1 MRKSELP
8 PRTDLIL
15 LGGGHSHLFVLE
27 RLAMRPP
34 PATRITLVTRDLHT
48 PYSGMLPG
56 YVAGHYAFDDAHID
70 LLPLA
75 RRAGARVIHAEA
87 CGLDADRRQL
97 AIAGRPPLGYDLLSI
112 NIGSRPTFAAEVEAD
127 PRQFAVKPVDRF
139 IEAWQRLECRL
150 RDDAGEIRVAIVG
163 AGAGGVELALA
174 LDHRARHLDGRRGQ
188 LRIVLCN
195 DREQIL
201 ASHNPRVRR
210 IFERILRQRGIE
222 LRHRF
227 RALEFGDAEL
237 RDESGHAIAAD
248 AVIWVT
254 HASPAPW
261 LRESGLE
268 LDDAGFVRVAPTL
281 QSLSHAEVFAAGDI
295 AAVAGYPRP
304 KSGVF
309 AVRQGLPLARNLR
322 RVVEGRSPLE
332 FRPQRQFLSLIST
345 GDRYAVA
352 SRGRWAFAGRWWWRL
367 KDRIDRKFVRRFGEL
382 PPMAGDDEA
391 APDLAPM
398 RCGGCGSKLG
408 SGILEPVLTRI
419 ADETGLDLRGGFAYA
434 DDAALVKV
442 PEGAALIQT
451 VDHFSS
457 FVDDPYTFGRIAANH
472 ALGDLYAMG
481 VPPHSALVSVSVAF
495 GGERQQADDLYLLLS
510 GIVATLRANETRLLG
525 GHSGEAAQMSCGLSV
540 NGFAEPLMLW
550 RKSGLE
556 PGDALLLTKPLGS
569 GMLFAADMRGRA
581 RGDWI
586 DRALASMLQGN
597 REAMR
602 RLRRFDV
609 RACTDVT
616 GFGLAGHL
624 FEMARA
630 SGVAAEVVLPALP
643 LLAGAAE
650 LAATGL
656 VSSLQPQ
663 NLRLRHQ
670 IDDPAGL
677 AADPRYPLLFDP
689 QTAGGLLA
697 GVPAAQAA
705 EAVATLRAAGFT
717 QATVV
722 ARAVAAESP
731 DWSLRLVSA

>member
-1 MRKSELP
+1 MRKSDSP
-8 PRTDLIL
+8 PRTDLVL
-15 LGGGHSHLFVLE
+15 LGGGHSHLFVLKNF
-27 RLAMRPP
+27 AMRPP
-34 PATRITLVTRDLHT
+34 SATRITLVTRDLHT

-56 YVAGHYAFDDAHID
+56 YVAGHYDFDDAHID

-87 CGLDADRRQL
+87 CGLDAGRRQL
-97 AIAGRPPLGYDLLSI
+97 ALAGRPPLAYDLLSI
-112 NIGSRPTFAAEVEAD
+112 NIGSRPTFAAEVESD

-139 IEAWQRLECRL
+139 IVSWRGLERRL
-150 RDDAGEIRVAIVG
+150 RDDAAEVRVAIVG

-174 LDHRARHLDGRRGQ
+174 LDYRARHLDGRRGY

-195 DREQIL
+195 DREEIL
-201 ASHNPRVRR
+201 PSHNARVRR
-210 IFERILRQRGIE
+210 IFERILHQREIE
-222 LRHRF
+222 LRTGF
-227 RALEFGDAEL
+227 RALEFGDSEL
-237 RDESGHAIAAD
+237 HDAAGNRLAAD

-254 HASPAPW
+254 HANPAPW
-261 LRESGLE
+261 LRDSGLE
-268 LDDAGFVRVAPTL
+268 LDGAGFIRVAPTL
-281 QSLSHAEVFAAGDI
+281 QSLSHPEVFAAGDI
-295 AAVAGYPRP
+295 AAVDGYPRP

-309 AVRQGLPLARNLR
+309 AVRQGLPLARNLQR
-322 RVVEGRSPLE
+322 KMDAQPLAA

-352 SRGRWAFAGRWWWRL
+352 SRGPFAFAGRWWWRL
-367 KDRIDRKFVRRFGEL
+367 KDRIDRNFVRRFSAFPL
-382 PPMAGDDEA
+382 PDEESDETA
-391 APDLAPM
+391 ELAPM

-408 SGILEPVLTRI
+408 SGILEPVLERI
-419 ADETGLDLRGGFAYA
+419 AAETGVDLLGGFEHA
-434 DDAALVKV
+434 DDAALVDV
-442 PEGAALIQT
+442 PEGATLIQT

-457 FVDDPYTFGRIAANH
+457 FVDDPYIFGRIAANH

-481 VPPHSALVSVSVAF
+481 VAPHSALVSASVAF
-495 GGERQQADDLYLLLS
+495 GGERQQAEDLYLLLS
-510 GIVATLRANETRLLG
+510 GVVATLRANEARLLG

-540 NGFAEPLMLW
+540 NGFAEPVGLW
-550 RKSGLE
+550 RKSGLRT
-556 PGDALLLTKPLGS
+556 GDALVLTKPLGS

-586 DRALASMLQGN
+586 DRALEVMLQGQ
-597 REAMR
+597 RGA
-602 RLRRFDV
+602 LRALRGCEV
-609 RACTDVT
+609 HACTDVT

-630 SGVAAEVVLPALP
+630 SNVAAEILLPELP
-643 LLAGAAE
+643 LFAGAAE
-650 LAATGL
+650 LAAAGL

-677 AADPRYPLLFDP
+677 AADSRYPLLFDP

-697 GVPAAQAA
+697 AVPAGRAA
-705 EAVATLRAAGFT
+705 EAVAALRAAGYA
-717 QATVV
+717 QAAVV
-722 ARAVAAESP
+722 ARAIAAETP